1 MSGGHGKGKG
11 KRHEEHEEHEEHVNH
26 EAWVIPYA
34 DMLTL
39 LMALFLVLFAMGRT
53 DLEKFKKLAE
63 SLNREMGGGGSA
75 QVVSLGNGTGES
87 PLDGGTGVLENAGA
101 EAPPDQA
108 PTAGGTPTPLQIEQ
122 ARQEAEREA
131 AEAARDSLEE
141 LQDDLQLEADVEGVG
156 DKIAFRFDGRGL
168 VLTIVND
175 AVLFE
180 AGQVTLQPDGVRILE
195 LVTAG
200 LKNIPNHIIIEGHTD
215 SRPINNARFRS
226 NWDLSTARATSVL
239 QQMIALGFDPMR
251 LSAAGYADTRPVGD
265 NATEEGR
272 SQNRRVEIIIES
284 DISLEPVLTIDG

>member
-1 MSGGHGKGKG
+1 VSGGGHGKGKG

-63 SLNREMGGGGSA
+63 SLRTELGGGASG

-87 PLDGGTGVLENAGA
+87 PLDLGSGVLDNAGQSVQPA
-101 EAPPDQA
+101 S
-108 PTAGGTPTPLQIEQ
+108 TPSAIQIEQ

-131 AEAARDSLEE
+131 AEAAREGLEE

-156 DKIAFRFDGRGL
+156 DKIAFRFEGRGL

-180 AGQVTLQPDGVRILE
+180 GGQVTLQEDGLRILQ
-195 LVTAG
+195 LVTSG
-200 LKNIPNHIIIEGHTD
+200 LQNIPNNIIIEGHTD

-239 QQMIALGFDPMR
+239 QYMIELGFDPAR
-251 LSAAGYADTRPVGD
+251 LSASGYADTRPVGD
-265 NATEEGR
+265 NNTPEG
-272 SQNRRVEIIIES
+272 QAENRRVEIVIES
-284 DISLEPVLTIDG
+284 DISLDPVITIDG